1 MATFVDRYPD
11 EAKVIQ
17 ATFAVSFI
25 SLGIGAFF
33 GLIQALHRTNVL
45 RVFSSVD
52 YYTLLTGHGV
62 LLALVFT
69 IFFLVGL
76 FTWAIVVS
84 FERSLPD
91 IRLTWA
97 WFGLMTT
104 GATLAAVAILAGLFP
119 SIPMSADVLYTFYA
133 PMQAHP
139 VFYIGLAMFIVGTWI
154 AGADWFLAYREW
166 RRDHPDERIPLQS
179 FMVLTTM
186 IMWYVSTIGVA
197 VSVVFFLIPWSL
209 GIVDSVNPLLTRT
222 LFWYFG
228 HPVVYFWLM
237 PAYLLWYTVLPK
249 LSGGRLFSDP
259 LARVVFV
266 LFVLLSTPVG
276 IHHQYLDPGIAEG
289 FKFIAMTN
297 TMFLLLPS
305 LLTAFTVVAS
315 VEHGARQRGGE
326 GYLRWLG
333 ALPWRD
339 PAFTGMALAGLMFAA
354 GGFSGMINAGMNI
367 NYLIHNTLWIPG
379 HFHMTVGTAVA
390 LTMMAGTYWLL
401 PQLTGKPVY
410 SRPIGLLQVVL
421 WFVGMVFMSNAM
433 HRGGLLGIP
442 RRTAEPQYQQFDFVA
457 AAGSVGEIRAQ
468 IALGGVLLFLS
479 VVIFL
484 FNVAATWAD
493 DRVDTPVDDRIPEPL
508 SPSSGAPLV
517 LDNLALWTVI
527 AVVLVVLAY
536 TLPLASIVSNSGLF
550 GSSPGFPM
558 VLAQNALAESAV
570 EALASGAESLSAA
583 PLADLPVTDAAE
595 RLWEVGR

>member
-11 EAKVIQ
+11 EAKVVQ
-17 ATFAVSFI
+17 ASFAVAFI
-25 SLGIGAFF
+25 ALGIGALF
-33 GLIQALHRTNVL
+33 GVIQALHRTDIL
-45 RVFSSVD
+45 RIIDSVD
-52 YYTLLTGHGV
+52 YYTLLTAHGV

-76 FTWAIVVS
+76 FTWAIARS
-84 FERSLPD
+84 FERPMPD

-104 GATLAAVAILAGLFP
+104 GSVFAAVAILAGLFP
-119 SIPMSADVLYTFYA
+119 DIPMSADVLYTFYA
-133 PMQAHP
+133 PLQAHP
-139 VFYIGLAMFIVGTWI
+139 IFYIGLAMFIIGTWM
-154 AGADWFLAYREW
+154 AGADWFLAYRGW
-166 RRDHPDERIPLQS
+166 RSENPDDRIPLQA

-186 IMWYVSTIGVA
+186 IMWFVSTIGVA

-209 GIVDSVNPLLTRT
+209 GLVETVNPLLTRT

-249 LSGGRLFSDP
+249 LAGGRLFSDP

-367 NYLIHNTLWIPG
+367 NYLIHNTLWVPG

-401 PQLTGKPVY
+401 PQLTGKTVF

-442 RRTAEPQYQQFDFVA
+442 RRTAEPQYQQFDFATAV
-457 AAGSVGEIRAQ
+457 GSIGEIQAQ

-479 VVIFL
+479 VVLFL
-484 FNVAATWAD
+484 FNVAATWAQ

-508 SPSSGAPLV
+508 SPPSGAPLV

-527 AVVLVVLAY
+527 AIVLVVLAY
-536 TLPLASIVSNSGLF
+536 TLPLASIITDAGLLGKSPAFPVSVSVQPVVDAAISAF
-550 GSSPGFPM
+550 ASVSPVTSAEVQPIEG
-558 VLAQNALAESAV
+558 VVDRLAEV
-570 EALASGAESLSAA
+570 I
-583 PLADLPVTDAAE
+583 
-595 RLWEVGR
+595 R

>member
-1 MATFVDRYPD
+1 MATFVDRYPA
-11 EAKVIQ
+11 EAKVVQ
-17 ATFAVSFI
+17 ATFVVAFV
-25 SLGIGAFF
+25 SLGIGSLF
-33 GLIQALHRTNVL
+33 GVIQALHRTNVF
-45 RVFSSVD
+45 RFIDSVD

-69 IFFLVGL
+69 IFFLAGVFQWGI
-76 FTWAIVVS
+76 TRS
-84 FERSLPD
+84 FDNPAPD

-104 GATLAAVAILAGLFP
+104 GAVFAAVAILAGLFP
-119 SIPMSADVLYTFYA
+119 EIPMSADVLYTFYA
-133 PMQAHP
+133 PLQAHP
-139 VFYIGLAMFIVGTWI
+139 IFYIGLAMFIVGTWI
-154 AGADWFLAYREW
+154 AGADWFLAYRQW
-166 RRDHPDERIPLQS
+166 RAEHPDERIPLQA

-186 IMWYVSTIGVA
+186 IMWYVSTLGVA

-209 GIVDSVNPLLTRT
+209 GLIDTVNPLLTRT

-276 IHHQYLDPGIAEG
+276 IHHQYVDPGIAEG

-367 NYLIHNTLWIPG
+367 NYLIHNTLWVPG

-390 LTMMAGTYWLL
+390 LTFMAGTYWLL
-401 PQLTGKPVY
+401 PQITGKTLY
-410 SRPIGLLQVVL
+410 SRPIGLLQVVV

-433 HRGGLLGIP
+433 HRAGLFGIP
-442 RRTAEPQYQQFDFVA
+442 RRTAEPQYQNFDFVA
-457 AAGSVGEIRAQ
+457 SVGSVSEIRWQ
-468 IALGGVLLFLS
+468 IAFGGVLLFLS
-479 VVIFL
+479 VVLFL
-484 FNVAATWAD
+484 FNIAATWAD
-493 DRVDTPVDDRIPEPL
+493 DRVGTPVDDTIPEPL
-508 SPSSGAPLV
+508 SPPSGAPLV
-517 LDNLALWTVI
+517 LDNLSLWTGI
-527 AVVLVVLAY
+527 AVLLVILAY
-536 TLPLASIVSNSGLF
+536 TLPILSIVSDAGLL
-550 GSSPGFPM
+550 GSATEYP
-558 VLAQNALAESAV
+558 VTL
-570 EALASGAESLSAA
+570 EALADTVLGTLSDNSLASLAGTAPVESVVDSL
-583 PLADLPVTDAAE
+583 LGV
-595 RLWEVGR
+595 R

>member
-11 EAKVIQ
+11 EAKVVQ
-17 ATFAVSFI
+17 ASFAVAFI
-25 SLGIGAFF
+25 ALGIGAFF

-45 RVFSSVD
+45 RVIDSVD
-52 YYTLLTGHGV
+52 YYTLLTAHGV

-69 IFFLVGL
+69 IFFLVGV
-76 FTWAIVVS
+76 FTWAIAKG
-84 FERSLPD
+84 FERPLPD

-104 GATLAAVAILAGLFP
+104 GTVLNAVAILAGLVP
-119 SIPMSADVLYTFYA
+119 EIPMSADVLYTFYA
-133 PMQAHP
+133 PLEAHP
-139 VFYIGLAMFIVGTWI
+139 AFYIGLAMFIVGTWM
-154 AGADWFLAYREW
+154 AGADWFLAYRDW
-166 RRDHPDERIPLQS
+166 RGDNPDERIPLQP
-179 FMVLTTM
+179 FIVLTTM
-186 IMWYVSTIGVA
+186 IMWYVSTLGVA
-197 VSVVFFLIPWSL
+197 VAVVFFLIPWSL
-209 GIVDSVNPLLTRT
+209 GLIETVNPLLTRT

-249 LSGGRLFSDP
+249 LAGGRLFSDP

-276 IHHQYLDPGIAEG
+276 IHHQYVDPGIAEG

-315 VEHGARQRGGE
+315 VEHGARQRGGD

-339 PAFTGMALAGLMFAA
+339 PAFAGMALAGLMFAA

-367 NYLIHNTLWIPG
+367 NYLIHNTLWVPG

-401 PQLTGKPVY
+401 PQITGKTIY
-410 SRPIGLLQVVL
+410 SRPIGLFQVVL
-421 WFVGMVFMSNAM
+421 WFIGMVFMSNAM

-442 RRTAEPQYQQFDFVA
+442 RRTAEPQYQNFDFA
-457 AAGSVGEIRAQ
+457 AAVGSVGEIRMQ
-468 IALGGVLLFLS
+468 IAFGGVLLFLS
-479 VVIFL
+479 VVLFL
-484 FNVAATWAD
+484 FNVAATWAES
-493 DRVDTPVDDRIPEPL
+493 RVDTPVDDTIPEPL
-508 SPSSGAPLV
+508 SPSSGAPLI
-517 LDNLALWTVI
+517 LDNLSLWTGI
-527 AVVLVVLAY
+527 AVVLVILAY
-536 TLPLASIVSNSGLF
+536 TLPLAGIITDSGLL
-550 GSSPGFPM
+550 GSSQGFP
-558 VLAQNALAESAV
+558 VVVSLDALAEAAASALPHV
-570 EALASGAESLSAA
+570 SPDAA
-583 PLADLPVTDAAE
+583 AGIHPLDTAADLAAE
-595 RLWEVGR
+595 LGVSR

>member
-1 MATFVDRYPD
+1 MATFVDRYPE
-11 EAKVIQ
+11 EAKVVQ
-17 ATFAVSFI
+17 ATLVVSFI

-45 RVFSSVD
+45 RVIDSVD
-52 YYTLLTGHGV
+52 YYTVLTGHGV
-62 LLALVFT
+62 LLALWFT

-76 FTWAIVVS
+76 FTWAIVKG
-84 FERSLPD
+84 FERPVPD

-97 WFGLMTT
+97 WVGLMTT
-104 GATLAAVAILAGLFP
+104 GAVLATIAILAGFVP
-119 SIPMSADVLYTFYA
+119 EIPMSADVLYTFYA
-133 PMQAHP
+133 PLQAHP
-139 VFYIGLAMFIVGTWI
+139 VFYIGTAMFIVGTWI
-154 AGADWFLAYREW
+154 AGADWFLAYRGW
-166 RRDHPDERIPLQS
+166 RQDNPDERIPLQA

-186 IMWYVSTIGVA
+186 IMWFVSTLGVA
-197 VSVVFFLIPWSL
+197 VSVVVFLIPWSL
-209 GIVDSVNPLLTRT
+209 GIIDTVNPLLTRT

-249 LSGGRLFSDP
+249 LAGGRLFSDP

-339 PAFTGMALAGLMFAA
+339 PAFAGMALAGLMFAA

-367 NYLIHNTLWIPG
+367 NYLVHNTLWVPG

-410 SRPIGLLQVVL
+410 SRPIGLLQVIT

-442 RRTAEPQYQQFDFVA
+442 RRTAEPQYQNFDFVA
-457 AAGSVGEIRAQ
+457 AVGSISEIRMQ
-468 IALGGVLLFLS
+468 IALGGVLLFVS

-493 DRVDTPVDDRIPEPL
+493 DRVDTPVDDTIPEPL
-508 SPSSGAPLV
+508 SSSSGAPLV
-517 LDNLALWTVI
+517 LDNLALWTGI
-527 AVVLVVLAY
+527 AVVLVILAY
-536 TLPLASIVSNSGLF
+536 TLPLAGIISDAGLF
-550 GSSPGFPM
+550 GGSRGFS
-558 VLAQNALAESAV
+558 VAFSLEWLVDATVAAVTNVSLDSLAGVAPVDAV
-570 EALASGAESLSAA
+570 VDSLQ
-583 PLADLPVTDAAE
+583 
-595 RLWEVGR
+595 EVSR